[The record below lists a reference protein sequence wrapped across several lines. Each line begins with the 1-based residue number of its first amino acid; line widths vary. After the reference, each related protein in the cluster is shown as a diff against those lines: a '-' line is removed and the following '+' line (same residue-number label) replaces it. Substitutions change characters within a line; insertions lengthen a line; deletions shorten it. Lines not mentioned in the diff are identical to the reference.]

1 MFIMKEARKKHGI
14 SQDEKLVV
22 KYAVDGGKRQ
32 ADFAEILKKAWEPLG
47 VEMELVTVPNNE
59 YSKYESGII
68 TKQFRNAG
76 DTIIEGWN
84 LKIQINSTYEEPK
97 QEENEENEENKTQP

>member
-1 MFIMKEARKKHGI
+1 MVSEGWNLTNAIAFAKEKKI
-14 SQDEKLVV
+14 TLTVID
-22 KYAVDGGKRQ
+22 ANGKT
-32 ADFAEILKKAWEPLG
+32 I
-47 VEMELVTVPNNE
+47 PNNE